1 MADQYAIQDQ
11 NRFPAMTG
19 HSGTSN
25 DAEVRRVIVNAYGQF
40 SVNVSDVSGQASVT
54 VGPFGEMLTGT
65 KQDHVTLN
73 FKYPYYNTT
82 FDMKPEDVSGD
93 GTISVSNSL
102 LSVSSPTL
110 GTAIAESRNNLM
122 YKSGHTAYADFT
134 SSFDG
139 TGTGYA
145 GAFDDDDGFFVK
157 VSNGTASIGRMY
169 GGVQTGLISQ
179 DSWNGDADLTK
190 IDWSNLNL
198 FRIIFGYLGVANI
211 AFQIRK
217 NGWKTLH
224 VIETE
229 GEIKTTTVKNPTFPL
244 RWESQNGMEIKVG
257 SANAGLLVGEVYNK
271 RYFAFAGAKTL
282 STTAV
287 ATAVHFQNKT
297 TYKTQPNKNKAQL
310 VKLKLFIDAP
320 ASGTGTV
327 EIKFYKNATI
337 TGTPSYTDVDTD
349 NSTIEY
355 ATNVTYSSGG
365 KLVFVDYIGY
375 SASLATPGADIG
387 GSDTVT
393 LSDIGLYLLEGET
406 MTITAQNVAGSTNVN
421 VRFAFNWLEEF

>member
-1 MADQYAIQDQ
+1 MANQYAIQDQ

-25 DAEVRRVIVNAYGQF
+25 DAEVRRVIVNNSGQF
-40 SVNVSDVSGQASVT
+40 STNVSDVSGQASVT
-54 VGPFGEMLTGT
+54 VGQFGELLTGT

-82 FDMKPEDVSGD
+82 FDMKPQDLSGD

-110 GTAIAESRNNLM
+110 GTAIAESKNNLM

-145 GAFDDDDGFFVK
+145 GAFDDNDGFFVK
-157 VSNGTASIGRMY
+157 VSNGTASVGRMY
-169 GGVQTGLISQ
+169 GGVQTGLVSQ
-179 DSWNGDADLTK
+179 DSWNGDTDLTE

-198 FRIIFGYLGVANI
+198 FRIMFGYLGVSNI

-229 GEIKTTTVKNPTFPL
+229 GEIKTTTVKNPTFPI
-244 RWESQNGMEIKVG
+244 RWEAQNGMTVKTG
-257 SANAGLLVGEVYNK
+257 SANAGLIGGDINNK
-271 RYFAFAGAKTL
+271 RYFAFAGSTTL
-282 STTAV
+282 SSTNV

-297 TYKTQPNKNKAQL
+297 TYKTLPNKNKAQL

-327 EIKFYKNATI
+327 EIKFYKNSTI
-337 TGTPSYTDVDTD
+337 TGTPSYTDVDAN
-349 NSTIEY
+349 NSTIQY
-355 ATNVTYSSGG
+355 ATNVTYASGG
-365 KLVFVDYIGY
+365 QLVFVDYVGY
-375 SASLATPGADIG
+375 SSSVAQSTTDTG
-387 GSDTVT
+387 GSDTAD
-393 LSDIGLYLLEGET
+393 LSDIGLYLLEGES
-406 MTITAQNVAGSTNVN
+406 MTITAQNVSGSTNVT
-421 VRFAFNWLEEF
+421 VRFSFNWLEEF